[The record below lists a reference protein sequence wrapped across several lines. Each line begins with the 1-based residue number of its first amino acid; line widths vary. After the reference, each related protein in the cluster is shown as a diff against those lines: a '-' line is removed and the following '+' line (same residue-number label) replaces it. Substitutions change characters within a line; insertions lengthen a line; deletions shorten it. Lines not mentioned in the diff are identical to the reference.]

1 MADSAAHQRLAAL
14 SSHLAPPTA
23 PPPDWPGALAALEAT
38 FPAHQLSLDLETR
51 QQHGQSWGSL
61 LPPSPPAAVLHALE
75 TSDVVAVVR
84 IATRFGIV
92 LIPTGGRTALEG
104 QFTPTCCSPPVH
116 EQWNGVVPGRRQAA
130 SGEVVQP
137 RPTIH
142 VSAPDQT
149 GAGPS
154 QPVEPATPAPSNRV
168 EVVPAA
174 PPHALPARDLPTAT
188 PSTSA
193 TPTTRPG
200 PDISEFDPFATPMP
214 GSTQGQERARPA
226 LQPSPLAQSTPVHT
240 TAARQEAAA
249 QSPSRQTR
257 GGSAGSSDGAAVTL
271 PGATTT
277 DSGLSEPAF
286 NFSGFLKDL
295 RLKSAEPVARY
306 LKRCAGMDPS

>member
-1 MADSAAHQRLAAL
+1 MWKDCSGVRV
-14 SSHLAPPTA
+14 
-23 PPPDWPGALAALEAT
+23 GVRV
-38 FPAHQLSLDLETR
+38 TR
-51 QQHGQSWGSL
+51 HRHGHGQEPRRCDPTSPIV
-61 LPPSPPAAVLHALE
+61 PPQSAMSADIDTPEAGP
-75 TSDVVAVVR
+75 S
-84 IATRFGIV
+84 
-92 LIPTGGRTALEG
+92 TGPSTG
-104 QFTPTCCSPPVH
+104 PS
-116 EQWNGVVPGRRQAA
+116 
-130 SGEVVQP
+130 SP